1 MPSSDKDW
9 VRTKFERTVKM
20 STYLVAWA
28 VGDFAYGR
36 QERPTVPEYRFITR
50 PSEREH
56 TQKALYFG
64 PRVLAH
70 FEKYFGIQFPL
81 PKIDTLATPDFS
93 AGAMENYGLI
103 TYREAYV
110 LYEDRLASAPKLY
123 DLSVIVAH
131 ELAHQW

>member
-1 MPSSDKDW
+1 
-9 VRTKFERTVKM
+9 M
-20 STYLVAWA
+20 STYLVAFA
-28 VGDFAYGR
+28 VGDFAYGK
-36 QERPTVPEYRFITR
+36 QETPSVPEYRFLTR
-50 PSEREH
+50 PSERNH

-93 AGAMENYGLI
+93 PGAMENYGLI

-110 LYEDRLASAPKLY
+110 LYEDRLAAAPKLY
-123 DLSVIVAH
+123 DLSVIIAH